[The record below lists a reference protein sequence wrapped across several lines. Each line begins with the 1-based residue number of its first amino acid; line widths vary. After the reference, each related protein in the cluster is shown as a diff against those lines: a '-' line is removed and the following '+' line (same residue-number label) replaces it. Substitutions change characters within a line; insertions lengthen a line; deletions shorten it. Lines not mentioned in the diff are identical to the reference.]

1 MIRNFSVA
9 LQHTLKE
16 EGGFSDHPQDP
27 GGATMKGITLNVYRE
42 YKRNPHLTPVD
53 LKAIPEDEVEAI
65 YRKKY
70 WNACQ
75 CDVLPS
81 GVDVCVFD
89 TAVNSGPGRAAKILQ
104 ECVGATPDGSIG
116 AGTLA
121 ALGKADPKLVILDY
135 INKRQS
141 YLESLKTFPVFGKGW
156 TARVSRL
163 KDLALKIA

>member
-1 MIRNFSVA
+1 MIRNFDEA
-9 LQHTLKE
+9 LKHTLKE

-27 GGATMKGITLNVYRE
+27 GGATMKGITLAVYRE
-42 YKRNPHLTPVD
+42 YKKNSHLTPDD
-53 LKAIPEDEVEAI
+53 LKAIPQDEVEDI
-65 YRKKY
+65 YRRRY

-104 ECVGATPDGSIG
+104 ECLGVTADGSIG

-121 ALGKADPKLVILDY
+121 ALAKTQPKLVVLDY
-135 INKRQS
+135 IAKRQA

>member
-1 MIRNFSVA
+1 MMRNFSEA
-9 LQHTLKE
+9 LAHTLKE

-27 GGATMKGITLNVYRE
+27 GGATMKGITLNTYRE
-42 YKRNPHLTPVD
+42 FKRNTHLTPDD
-53 LKAIPEDEVEAI
+53 LKAIPQDEVEEI
-65 YRKKY
+65 YRKRF

-75 CDVLPS
+75 CDNLPS

-104 ECVGATPDGSIG
+104 ECLGVTADGAIG
-116 AGTLA
+116 AGTIA
-121 ALGKADPKLVILDY
+121 ALSKADPKLIVLDY
-135 INKRQS
+135 IAKRQAF
-141 YLESLKTFPVFGKGW
+141 LESLKTFPIFGKGW

>member
-1 MIRNFSVA
+1 MMRNFSEA
-9 LQHTLKE
+9 LAHTLVE
-16 EGGFSDHPQDP
+16 EGGFSDHPADP
-27 GGATMKGITLNVYRE
+27 GGATMKGITLNTYRE
-42 YKRNPHLTPVD
+42 FKKNTHLTADD
-53 LKAIPEDEVEAI
+53 LKAIPQDEVEEI
-65 YRKKY
+65 YRKRY
-70 WNACQ
+70 WAACQ

-121 ALGKADPKLVILDY
+121 AIGKTDPKLLVLDY
-135 INKRQS
+135 IAKRQAF
-141 YLESLKTFPVFGKGW
+141 LESLKTFPIFGKGW